1 MSFFTPLL
9 CWWLFCFQFFS
20 QKRIENKSVRIEIFA
35 PFFFIFFI
43 KNLVISWTC
52 RTFMVR
58 KEVAKDPPSEIDG
71 VGIIRPYHKFKM
83 LTICY
88 LTKNICV
95 YHSFYIWI
103 YDEKKYLKK
112 NSKMLAVSNFCS
124 IFVSFN

>member
-1 MSFFTPLL
+1 
-9 CWWLFCFQFFS
+9 
-20 QKRIENKSVRIEIFA
+20 
-35 PFFFIFFI
+35 
-43 KNLVISWTC
+43 
-52 RTFMVR
+52 VR
-58 KEVAKDPPSEIDG
+58 KEVAKDPPSEIGG
-71 VGIIRPYHKFKM
+71 VGIIHPYPKFKM

-124 IFVSFN
+124 IFVLFN